1 LTPEVAGLLGRIR
14 CANAAFTRRVHYFS
28 LNDTRDLEL
37 VRERYALLQTT
48 GRDNVEFVCM
58 YGFNTSLA
66 DDVQRFRFLRSLPGA
81 YVFMQRYQPVPG
93 GPAPN
98 LRRLFDERAD
108 ALLDE
113 LVRIIFRQN
122 MKSMENYY
130 RWLALQ
136 YAAQRGR
143 IHHRLVETLFRYNG
157 RPRMG
162 GFLHRLEECITSRSP
177 SWNPEQCG
185 GRM

>member
-1 LTPEVAGLLGRIR
+1 M
-14 CANAAFTRRVHYFS
+14 
-28 LNDTRDLEL
+28 
-37 VRERYALLQTT
+37 RERYALLQAT

-81 YVFMQRYQPVPG
+81 YVFVQRYQPVPG
-93 GPAPN
+93 GPVPN
-98 LRRLFDERAD
+98 LSRLFDERAD
-108 ALLDE
+108 TLLDE
-113 LVRIIFRQN
+113 LVRIVFRQN

-130 RWLALQ
+130 RWLAVQ

-157 RPRMG
+157 RARMG
-162 GFLHRLEECITSRSP
+162 GFLQRLEAGIARP
-177 SWNPEQCG
+177 LPA
-185 GRM
+185 

>member
-1 LTPEVAGLLGRIR
+1 
-14 CANAAFTRRVHYFS
+14 
-28 LNDTRDLEL
+28 
-37 VRERYALLQTT
+37 
-48 GRDNVEFVCM
+48 M

-66 DDVQRFRFLRSLPGA
+66 DDVKRFRFLRSLPGA

-98 LRRLFDERAD
+98 LSHFFDERAD

-130 RWLALQ
+130 RWLAVQ

-143 IHHRLVETLFRYNG
+143 IHHLLVETLFRYNS
-157 RPRMG
+157 RARMG
-162 GFLHRLEECITSRSP
+162 GFLHRLEECIAGCETKFF
-177 SWNPEQCG
+177 
-185 GRM
+185 